1 MTKKLIAFALC
12 LFFVFSGALAENAD
26 VAECRAL
33 ALALQEKTKAA
44 AAENTADIGE
54 NVYLRICEIAGRL
67 KTDLPADAVFVDMD
81 KVESVL
87 RTQAENALADMLTN
101 AENVSSKVIGLLP
114 EEKVQQAAEAAEAM
128 KEKAESIFG
137 NFSDGL
143 SDFSDIVFENVTEED
158 LEELQALGEA
168 FAGKAFDIFKDVFEG
183 AGEYAEKLIEKLP
196 DDVQSEVEAFL
207 SEAGK
212 TLEDMLDGE
221 ELAFVSAALT
231 EMKISA
237 DGEAFKASGYY
248 IFDTGEEYVPAVYAH
263 IKKDGSVALSAMY
276 LDRTTI
282 GMLIGLEAY
291 LTE

>member
-1 MTKKLIAFALC
+1 MIRKLIAIALC

-44 AAENTADIGE
+44 AAENTAEIDE
-54 NVYLRICEIAGRL
+54 NVYLRICEIAGCL
-67 KTDLPADAVFVDMD
+67 KTDLPLDAVFVDMD
-81 KVESVL
+81 KVESAL
-87 RTQAENALADMLTN
+87 RTQAENALADALTN

-137 NFSDGL
+137 SFSDGL
-143 SDFSDIVFENVTEED
+143 SDFSDTVFENVTEED
-158 LEELQALGEA
+158 LDELQALGEA
-168 FAGKAFDIFKDVFEG
+168 FAGKAFDIFKDVLEG

-207 SEAGK
+207 SDAGK
-212 TLEDMLDGE
+212 TLEDVLDGE
-221 ELAFVSAALT
+221 ELAFASEALT
-231 EMKISA
+231 ETNISA
-237 DGEAFKASGYY
+237 GRENFKASGYY
-248 IFDTGEEYVPAVYAH
+248 IFDTGEEYVPSVYAH
-263 IKKDGSVALSAMY
+263 IKKDGSVTLNAMY
-276 LDRTTI
+276 LDRAI
-282 GMLIGLEAY
+282 IEMLIGLEAY